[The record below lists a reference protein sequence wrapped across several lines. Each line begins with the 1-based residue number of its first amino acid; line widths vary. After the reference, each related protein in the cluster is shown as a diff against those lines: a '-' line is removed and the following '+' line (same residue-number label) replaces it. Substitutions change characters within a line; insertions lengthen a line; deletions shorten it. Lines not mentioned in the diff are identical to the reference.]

1 MGCVLVALVAPNGQL
16 RRPQKLVREL
26 SGCEALRGCPKIFL
40 LLSSAPGGEWLGRDP
55 YCGAEQTEGG
65 GGQEAKTFPFR
76 PTLYFSTQL
85 PPSPGPSSLA

>member
-16 RRPQKLVREL
+16 RQPQKLVREL
-26 SGCEALRGCPKIFL
+26 SGCEALRGCPKVFL

-55 YCGAEQTEGG
+55 YCGAEQTEWGWTED
-65 GGQEAKTFPFR
+65 QDLPFR